1 MGFTC
6 FCPCYEF
13 ESHVASQTF
22 TDVNVNSLKGVLE
35 LASILKE
42 HQEVLVLFIYLV
54 KLLFA
59 FVGFFEFAYI
69 QFALHTK
76 HSSANPISFS
86 SVWITHHD
94 VQAFRHN
101 LPR

>member
-1 MGFTC
+1 LGQGKAFT
-6 FCPCYEF
+6 
-13 ESHVASQTF
+13 S
-22 TDVNVNSLKGVLE
+22 VNVNSLKGVLE

-54 KLLFA
+54 KLVFA

-69 QFALHTK
+69 QFIHTQ
-76 HSSANPISFS
+76 HSSANPIGFN